1 MVGEAQV
8 LPAAGLL
15 RAQAQG
21 GGRLVPRVLADHAQA
36 GILPTHGLAEHRAQ
50 AAAFGNRLAARVIQ
64 HPGALIPREAFGLPI
79 AAWIGIA
86 VFAAVAAVAVVS
98 GMK

>member
-1 MVGEAQV
+1 MTLQRRRF
-8 LPAAGLL
+8 L
-15 RAQAQG
+15 R
-21 GGRLVPRVLADHAQA
+21 
-36 GILPTHGLAEHRAQ
+36 Q
-50 AAAFGNRLAARVIQ
+50 AAAAAAVPVLSSAAARMS
-64 HPGALIPREAFGLPI
+64 AFGLPI